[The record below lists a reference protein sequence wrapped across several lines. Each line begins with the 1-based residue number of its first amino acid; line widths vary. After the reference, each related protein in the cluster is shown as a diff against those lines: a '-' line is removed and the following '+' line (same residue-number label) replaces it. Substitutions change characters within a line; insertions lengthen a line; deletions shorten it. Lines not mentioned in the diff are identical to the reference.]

1 MIKIYKLFFCQFYDQ
16 TELIM
21 KKYILAFDAGT
32 TSVRCLVIDKKGR
45 IRGVGQHEFTQ
56 IFPKPGWV
64 EHDADEIWR
73 MQMAAAREAMENCG
87 CTAGEIAAIGIT
99 NQRETTVVWDRK
111 TGKPI
116 CNAIVWQC
124 RRTAK
129 ICDGLKEYGYAELIR
144 EKTGLVP
151 DAYFSGAKIK
161 WILDNIEGARER
173 AEAGELCFGTV
184 DSWLIWNLTGGAV
197 HVTDVSN
204 ASRTM
209 LFNINTMEWD
219 SDLCSLLHIPM
230 SMLPRV
236 MPSSAVYG
244 ETVPELLGAPI
255 PVSGAA
261 GDQQAALFG
270 QCAFSLGDVKNTY
283 GTGCFML
290 MNTGDKPLASKSG
303 LVSTVAWQVENEAPV
318 YALEGSVFVAGAVV
332 QWLRD
337 EMKLISSSAES
348 ETVAKR
354 VPDTNG
360 CYFVP
365 AFTGM
370 GAPYWD
376 QDARG
381 IITGLTRGTGR
392 AHIVRAALES
402 IAYQSCDVL
411 FSMEK
416 DLGRKIQALRVDGG
430 ASANNFLM
438 QFQSGVAGIDVIRP
452 ASVET
457 TALGAAFLAGLS
469 VGFWRDREELLA
481 LCMGDGARVF
491 SPDIEED
498 ERKSLLSGWHN
509 AVKKCRG

>member
-1 MIKIYKLFFCQFYDQ
+1 
-16 TELIM
+16 
-21 KKYILAFDAGT
+21 
-32 TSVRCLVIDKKGR
+32 
-45 IRGVGQHEFTQ
+45 
-56 IFPKPGWV
+56 
-64 EHDADEIWR
+64 
-73 MQMAAAREAMENCG
+73 
-87 CTAGEIAAIGIT
+87 
-99 NQRETTVVWDRK
+99 
-111 TGKPI
+111 
-116 CNAIVWQC
+116 
-124 RRTAK
+124 
-129 ICDGLKEYGYAELIR
+129 
-144 EKTGLVP
+144 
-151 DAYFSGAKIK
+151 
-161 WILDNIEGARER
+161 
-173 AEAGELCFGTV
+173 
-184 DSWLIWNLTGGAV
+184 
-197 HVTDVSN
+197 
-204 ASRTM
+204 
-209 LFNINTMEWD
+209 
-219 SDLCSLLHIPM
+219 M
-230 SMLPRV
+230 SMLPKVR
-236 MPSSAVYG
+236 PSSALYG
-244 ETVPELLGAPI
+244 TSHPELFGGEI

-270 QCAFSLGDVKNTY
+270 QGCFECGDVKNTY

-290 MNTGDKPLASKSG
+290 MNTGDRPVPSKNG
-303 LVSTVAWQVENEAPV
+303 LVSTVAWSLSEGEAV

-337 EMKLISSSAES
+337 EMRLISSSAES
-348 ETVAKR
+348 ETVAKS

-469 VGFWRDREELLA
+469 VGFWRDRDELLA

-491 SPDIEED
+491 SPDIGKEERD
-498 ERKSLLSGWHN
+498 TLLSGWHN